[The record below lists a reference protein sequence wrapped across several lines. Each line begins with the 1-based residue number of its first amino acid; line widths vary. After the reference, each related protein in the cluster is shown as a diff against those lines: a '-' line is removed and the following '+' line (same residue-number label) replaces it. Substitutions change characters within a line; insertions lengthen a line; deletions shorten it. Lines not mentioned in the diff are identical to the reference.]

1 MQLPKFLCCSIIFP
15 SHIKEIEVT
24 KITASVIVPYHL
36 FWKKKNMI
44 NNWNFCC
51 RHSPTNCPVSLK
63 IVLFKENLRKLWPA
77 LPGKLIIGFQKCWK
91 QCFWVCYFKNV
102 LGGMPPDSPRKLAPL
117 VLTRWPSAPKTLA
130 SGTLR
135 NMSTTLK
142 TCWKPS

>member
-1 MQLPKFLCCSIIFP
+1 MQLPKFLCCLIIFP
-15 SHIKEIEVT
+15 FHIKEIEVT

-51 RHSPTNCPVSLK
+51 WHSPTNCPVSLK
-63 IVLFKENLRKLWPA
+63 IVLFKENLRKLQPCLGNWLLGSRNAGNSVSECAISKMSWGACPQTP
-77 LPGKLIIGFQKCWK
+77 LGSLRLWCSQGGLQHQKH
-91 QCFWVCYFKNV
+91 
-102 LGGMPPDSPRKLAPL
+102 
-117 VLTRWPSAPKTLA
+117 LA

-142 TCWKPS
+142 NCWKPS